1 LTAEF
6 TSTIG
11 FETGAIGAL
20 FLYFIVSTWFI
31 KFVAAGNDR
40 IDIALAVNF
49 TLIWII
55 FGWIG
60 QNSFTTRTF
69 LQTALQVIALVSA
82 VIGHVSL
89 LRKWQE
95 SRREAYYVVCLW
107 SPWVL
112 LFAVKLLLPLGVLQM
127 VGLSYIC
134 FRLSL
139 LSLEI
144 RKQPATILTIPQVL
158 AHLLFP
164 PTLSVGPINSF
175 HNYRIGVRNLRW
187 RENIPVSLARL
198 LVGYAMFKFAA
209 PVMQQVS
216 YSSVLKTGQL
226 PSVWTLAFAGYSYLF
241 YLFFN
246 FSGVCHFAI
255 GTAGLAGFP
264 VRENFNNPFLS
275 RNIKDFW
282 NRWHITLS
290 ELVRDMVFMPLNI
303 WLSRTLPLKA
313 DLLATGVAAAATF
326 MLIGLWHKLS
336 LSMMIFGMLQGAAFM
351 TYVAFDRFA
360 KQRRWHRSAF
370 LQSAFWTLFSQ
381 FMTISFI
388 AASVFFMEMG
398 ELIDAVIIGKLG
410 F

>member
-1 LTAEF
+1 MNF
-6 TSTIG
+6 SSTIG
-11 FETGAIGAL
+11 FETAAIAAL
-20 FLYFIVSTWFI
+20 FLYFIVSTWTI
-31 KFVAAGNDR
+31 KLNISR
-40 IDIALAVNF
+40 IIWRDTLLAVNF
-49 TLIWII
+49 AAIWIG
-55 FGWIG
+55 FSWIG
-60 QNSFTTRTF
+60 QTSVNALLIF
-69 LQTALQVIALVSA
+69 QTAVQVSVLFGAVIA
-82 VIGHVSL
+82 HVLL
-89 LRKWQE
+89 LREWQKVRKE
-95 SRREAYYVVCLW
+95 RYYLVCLW
-107 SPWVL
+107 SPWIA
-112 LFAVKLLLPLGVLQM
+112 LFAVKLVFPVGMIQM

-139 LSLEI
+139 LSLET
-144 RKQPATILTIPQVL
+144 RKTPETRLSIPSIF

-175 HNYRIGVRNLRW
+175 QNYRTGVENMQWNR
-187 RENIPVSLARL
+187 NIPVCVARL

-209 PVMQQVS
+209 PVMQQVT

-226 PSVWTLAFAGYSYLF
+226 PTVWTLAAAGYCYLF

-246 FSGVCHFAI
+246 FSGVCHMAI
-255 GTAGLAGFP
+255 ASAGLVGFP

-290 ELVRDMVFMPLNI
+290 ELVRDMIFMPMNI
-303 WLSRTLPLKA
+303 WLARKLPLKA
-313 DLLATGVAAAATF
+313 DILATGVAAASTF

-336 LSMMIFGMLQGAAFM
+336 VSMMIFGVLQGAAFV
-351 TYVAFDRFA
+351 TYVAFDQFA
-360 KQRRWHRSAF
+360 KRRRWHKSAF
-370 LQSAFWTLFSQ
+370 MKSALWTFLSQ

-398 ELIDAVIIGKLG
+398 ELIDGIILGKLG